1 MIRKSRA
8 LLIGA
13 VAAWFVAMV
22 AFAGG
27 WYAARTFGDR
37 MSMFAFIGSTF
48 AKREALNSTPRNL
61 RDEFELFWDVWALVD
76 SEFYSTET
84 VSDQKRV
91 YGAISGMLASLG
103 DNYTSFQEPDIAA
116 QTRETMRGS
125 LEGIGAY
132 IRAEQGV
139 VMIDRPIKNSPA
151 ARAGLLPDDI
161 LVAIDGVL
169 VSDLIAG
176 LSDGEASSKVASTIR
191 GEKGTIVRL
200 TVRRPPSETTFD
212 IEVERDSV
220 ALESA
225 ITQVLDGD
233 LLYIHITDF
242 KGNTSEELDKQLRE
256 LLPSFT
262 PKGVVLDLRNNPGGY
277 IETAQKILGHFY
289 DGVAFYEKTK
299 ASDLTEFKTISAD
312 QDVRMF
318 DLPLVV
324 LVNSGSASSSEIVA
338 GALRDLRPNTYLVGE
353 TSFGK
358 GTVQNIHTLRDGSS
372 ARITIAEWLTPNQSQ
387 IHKLGITPEQF
398 VPFDSD
404 VRYAVPCLGEQ
415 QPAPGFENCSDSQ
428 LYWGMRILIDN
439 ELPPTTEPAS
449 APAE

>member
-8 LLIGA
+8 LLVGA
-13 VAAWFVAMV
+13 LGAWLVAMV

-27 WYAARTFGDR
+27 WYAARTFGDQ
-37 MSMFAFIGSTF
+37 MSMFAFISSTF
-48 AKREALNSTPRNL
+48 AKREALNATPRNL
-61 RDEFELFWDVWALVD
+61 REEFELFWDVWALVD
-76 SEFYSTET
+76 SEFYSQERP
-84 VSDQKRV
+84 SDQKRV

-103 DNYTSFQEPDIAA
+103 DNYTSFQEPNTAA
-116 QTRETMRGS
+116 QIRESMSGS

-139 VMIDRPIKNSPA
+139 VMIDRPMKNSPA

-169 VSDLIAG
+169 VSDLVVG
-176 LSDGEASSKVASTIR
+176 LGDGEAGSKVATTIR
-191 GEKGTIVRL
+191 GEKGTIVKL

-212 IEVERDSV
+212 VEVERDSV

-225 ITQVLDGD
+225 NTQILEGD

-242 KGNTSEELDKQLRE
+242 KANTSEELDKQLRE
-256 LLPSFT
+256 LLPTFT
-262 PKGVVLDLRNNPGGY
+262 PKGIVLDLRNNPGGY
-277 IETAQKILGHFY
+277 IETAQKLLGHFY
-289 DGVAFYEKTK
+289 EGVALYENKN
-299 ASDLTEFKTISAD
+299 AAILTELKTISVD

-318 DLPLVV
+318 DLPIVV
-324 LVNSGSASSSEIVA
+324 LVNSGSASASEIMA
-338 GALRDLRPNTYLVGE
+338 GALRDLRPNTYIVGE

-372 ARITIAEWLTPNQSQ
+372 ARITIAEWLTPSKSE
-387 IHKLGITPEQF
+387 IHKLGITPEHL

-404 VRYAVPCLGEQ
+404 ARYAVPCLGEQ
-415 QPAPGFENCSDSQ
+415 QPAPGFDSCSDSQ
-428 LYWGMRILIDN
+428 LYWGMRILTNN
-439 ELPPTTEPAS
+439 EMPPKAEAEPAN
-449 APAE
+449 